1 MTDQDELP
9 GMQGQR
15 PTCPRCGKP
24 LIRTWRT
31 IRPRVTRVEWHCRDC
46 IDMAITPVITET
58 IHRRPGG
65 RSGEVR

>member
-46 IDMAITPVITET
+46 GVEDAFWASIERGQRG
-58 IHRRPGG
+58 RRG
-65 RSGEVR
+65 R